1 LDPAREVQFV
11 GAINTRHHLLFAYC
25 FRRADYPWVTI
36 WEENCARENAPW
48 NGRAQTRGLEF
59 GSAPLPVTR
68 REAFTRGPIFG
79 APTFSTV
86 PARGR
91 LTVPYIAFL
100 AHLPEGFGGV
110 RDITVG
116 KNEIRVQGSEPNQ
129 VVTLPASGL
138 TAAGLA

>member
-1 LDPAREVQFV
+1 MQFV
-11 GAINTRHHLLFAYC
+11 AALNVRHRLLFAYC

-36 WEENCARENAPW
+36 WEENCARGNAPW

-91 LTVPYIAFL
+91 LTIPYVAFL
-100 AHLPEGFGGV
+100 AYLPEGFDEV
-110 RDITVG
+110 RDISLG
-116 KNEIRVQGSEPNQ
+116 KNEILVQGSGRSQQ
-129 VVTLPASGL
+129 VELPASGL
-138 TAAGLA
+138 AAAGLA